1 MRERIL
7 NLLSLCLQAKE
18 KGIDA
23 FLDYSPHVNGY
34 DLRVFNHGWV
44 ENGNPDFKSYVY
56 ECHDEEEQQAIYE
69 QSVSYLKG
77 LIEA

>member
-56 ECHDEEEQQAIYE
+56 E
-69 QSVSYLKG
+69 
-77 LIEA
+77 